1 MTELLITNAH
11 PLRSSPDR
19 RWVVGGAFAI
29 LVIVF
34 VGFARTYFL
43 KFWYD
48 TPALPWLVHVH
59 GAVMTSWFLLFSAQT
74 CLVARHRTDLHRR
87 LGAIGAALIV
97 VMVVLGM
104 VVVAHAAAREVHAHA
119 KDAPFFLMLLA
130 LDPFMLLVFAALAA
144 SAIAMRNRRGD
155 VHKRLMAL
163 ATLSLTLF
171 AIGRL
176 PFPSEAFAWLVYA
189 LCLAVP
195 IIIDTVRNHRLHPA
209 FGWGA
214 PAVFISLYLIR
225 QMASTQAWM
234 HFAQRLVS

>member
-1 MTELLITNAH
+1 MTELLNTNAQ
-11 PLRSSPDR
+11 PSRLAPDR
-19 RWVVGGAFAI
+19 RLFVGGAIAI
-29 LVIVF
+29 AVIVF

-43 KFWYD
+43 KLWYD

-59 GAVMTSWFLLFSAQT
+59 GAVMTAWFLLFFGQT
-74 CLVARHRTDLHRR
+74 CLIARHRADLHRV

-119 KDAPFFLMLLA
+119 KDAAFFLMLLA

-144 SAIAMRNRRGD
+144 SAIAMRNRRSD
-155 VHKRLMAL
+155 LHKRLMLL

-176 PFPSEAFAWLVYA
+176 PFPSEAIAWLVYA
-189 LCLAVP
+189 LCLVVP
-195 IIIDTVRNHRLHPA
+195 VIIDTVSNHRLHPA

-214 PAVFISLYLIR
+214 PAVFISLYLVR
-225 QMASTQAWM
+225 QLATTPAWI